1 MHAAAFEFVKAA
13 AEVYALHAP
22 VYEIGSRNINGSVRS
37 LFAAGAYWGVDLQ
50 AGRDVDCV
58 ADACTYRPPFAP
70 CTVIC
75 CEVLEHAREAATLVR
90 RIGDV
95 LAPEGMAVLTM
106 AGPTRAPHSG
116 IDGGAVRDGEF
127 YRNVTVSLVE
137 AWLQYAGLRVVVLRE
152 RGADVYAVA
161 AKP

>member
-1 MHAAAFEFVKAA
+1 MHAAAFAFVKAA
-13 AEVYALHAP
+13 AELYALRAP

-37 LFAAGAYWGVDLQ
+37 LFPTGAYWGIDLQ
-50 AGRDVDCV
+50 PGPDVDCV
-58 ADACTYRPPFAP
+58 ADACTYRPPCAP
-70 CTVIC
+70 RTVIC

-95 LAPEGMAVLTM
+95 LAPEGVAVLTM

-116 IDGGAVRDGEF
+116 IDGGVVRAGEF
-127 YRNVTVSLVE
+127 YRNVTPSMLE
-137 AWLQYAGLRVVVLRE
+137 AWLEYAGLRVAVLLE

-161 AKP
+161 RKP